1 MSTKIITRWLKGWV
15 SQTLRVENNNNIILD
30 VFYNQKT
37 RLNNSGAT
45 KKFANLQILCIT
57 KFKALF
63 NYLSNP
69 SVSLRVPAAWGQSL
83 FEAWCLFEEIQYS
96 AYLPTSSFSICWR
109 WALSR
114 MFFTNFS
121 RNVFPKHLLTL

>member
-1 MSTKIITRWLKGWV
+1 MSTKILTRWLKGWV

-37 RLNNSGAT
+37 RLNTSGAT

-63 NYLSNP
+63 INYLSNP
-69 SVSLRVPAAWGQSL
+69 SVSLRVPAA
-83 FEAWCLFEEIQYS
+83 
-96 AYLPTSSFSICWR
+96 
-109 WALSR
+109 
-114 MFFTNFS
+114 
-121 RNVFPKHLLTL
+121 